1 MLCQRNYTLHINVT
15 KDQKFPCNGRLSAP
29 EAETTS
35 PTFRLPPHTSGP
47 ACAASSQQ
55 HHAQLSHNLNARPS
69 YLMELAIKIARGTRG
84 GGIRCFS
91 KQELKFHPQKHCIK
105 YTLKLV
111 NFWYWKTAFWISV
124 WQCFWRGREKAHRS
138 HKDYYILQVFPG
150 DFQTRARSCRG
161 KCRANCPSYHPAH
174 LSHKLILFCPRD
186 ALEADTSRQPRT
198 KKKSSNSLSV
208 LLTALKIS

>member
-1 MLCQRNYTLHINVT
+1 MLCQRNYTLHINVI
-15 KDQKFPCNGRLSAP
+15 KDQKVPCNGRLSDP
-29 EAETTS
+29 EAETSS

-111 NFWYWKTAFWISV
+111 NFWY
-124 WQCFWRGREKAHRS
+124 
-138 HKDYYILQVFPG
+138 
-150 DFQTRARSCRG
+150 
-161 KCRANCPSYHPAH
+161 
-174 LSHKLILFCPRD
+174 
-186 ALEADTSRQPRT
+186 
-198 KKKSSNSLSV
+198 
-208 LLTALKIS
+208 